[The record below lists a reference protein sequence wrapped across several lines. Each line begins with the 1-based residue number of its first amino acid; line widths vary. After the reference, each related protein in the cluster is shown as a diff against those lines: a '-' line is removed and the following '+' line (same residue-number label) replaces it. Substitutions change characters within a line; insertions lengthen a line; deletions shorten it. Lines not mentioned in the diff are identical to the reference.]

1 MADTGPAEEHTLSAD
16 QSRHRSWDT
25 DIEPGL
31 TVESGSI
38 VTFECQ
44 PGSGDAITPET
55 SFEEA
60 VSAPFPGHAL
70 TGPVYV
76 DGAEPGDT
84 LEIELLEIAAGNW
97 GYTIV
102 RPGADGRGLLPEDFD
117 EPYLY
122 HWEISDGTATF
133 VNDIEVPVHPFP
145 GTIGVAPN
153 EATAQSTI
161 PPRRVGGNMDV
172 RYLTES
178 ATLQLPVKVEGAYF
192 SVGDGH
198 AAQGDGEVCV
208 TAIETPLTVTARL
221 TVDSDSTIETPR
233 FRSLPEVPAPSSR
246 NEFFCTVGTADSLL
260 DASKIA
266 IREMIGWLED
276 NYGLSAHEA
285 YVLCSVAVDL
295 SINELV
301 NDPNWVVTAKISET
315 VLPD

>member
-1 MADTGPAEEHTLSAD
+1 MTDTEPAAEQTLSAA
-16 QSRHRSWDT
+16 QSRHRCWDA

-31 TVESGSI
+31 TIKSGSV

-44 PGSGDAITPET
+44 PGSGEAITPET
-55 SFEEA
+55 SLEEA

-76 DGAEPGDT
+76 EGATPGDT
-84 LEIELLEIAAGNW
+84 MEIELLEIEAGNW
-97 GYTIV
+97 GHTLV
-102 RPGADGRGLLPEDFD
+102 RPGADGRGLLPEDFED
-117 EPYLY
+117 PYLY
-122 HWEISDGTATF
+122 HWEISDGTAAF

-145 GTIGVAPN
+145 GTIGVAPD
-153 EATAQSTI
+153 EDTAQSTI

-172 RYLTES
+172 RYLTKG
-178 ATLQLPVKVEGAYF
+178 ATLQLPVAVEGAYF
-192 SVGDGH
+192 SIGDGH

-221 TVDSDSTIETPR
+221 TVDSESTIETPR
-233 FRSLPEVPAPSSR
+233 FRSLPDATASITR
-246 NEFFCTVGTADSLL
+246 NKFFGTVGTADSLF

-266 IREMIGWLED
+266 VREMIAWLED
-276 NYGLSAHEA
+276 NYGLTSQEA

-301 NDPNWVVTAKISET
+301 NDPNWVVTAKIAET